1 VALEVSKMT
10 FDEQDIVF
18 EKLSGLEFEELC
30 FDLLLRLGF
39 HSLIWRQ
46 GGGDSGRDIEAM
58 FTSTNPLIGPHLER
72 WFFECKN
79 HVGGIN
85 VDDLNSKVAWAAAAK
100 PDYLVVMTSS
110 YLTNPA
116 RHWYD
121 EIAKTSPVGLHTVE
135 GKQLKQ
141 LILGFP
147 QLIAHYFSDANQ
159 KLLSEAFR
167 AWVLHGLYPDVAM
180 LIRIHEFLSPERL
193 ELHESAFLIASYFYR
208 DEAIEDWTEEHG
220 EFDFS
225 NLISQLMARTDRT
238 ESFLDEIQK
247 VTGRFCMVTGFGEG
261 NFVFWEID
269 FLYENIQRSGVYC
282 FFCGPNQT
290 GLEFVIARQTGALLW
305 LRRIEQNAR
314 AEVSQAFR
322 FFESRLPRSSST

>member
-1 VALEVSKMT
+1 MT
-10 FDEQDIVF
+10 FDEHDIVF

-39 HSLIWRQ
+39 HNLIWRQ

-58 FTSTNPLIGPHLER
+58 FTSTNPLIGPHPER

-100 PDYLVVMTSS
+100 PDHLVVMTSS

-116 RHWYD
+116 RHWFD
-121 EIAKTSPVGLHTVE
+121 EIAKTSPIGFHTVE

-147 QLIAHYFSDANQ
+147 QLIARYFADENQ

-180 LIRIHEFLSPERL
+180 LARLQDLLSPERL
-193 ELHESAFLIASYFYR
+193 ETHELAFLIASYMYR
-208 DEAIEDWTEEHG
+208 HEAIEDWVEEHG
-220 EFDFS
+220 EFDIT
-225 NLISQLMARTDRT
+225 NLVLQLIARADRT
-238 ESFLDEIQK
+238 STFLHELQEVVSQHGSIS
-247 VTGRFCMVTGFGEG
+247 GFGEG
-261 NFVFWEID
+261 DFMFWGID
-269 FLYENIQRSGVYC
+269 FQYDNIQRSGVYG
-282 FFCGPNQT
+282 FFGGPNQI
-290 GLEFVIARQTGALLW
+290 GLEFVMTRQIGPTLW
-305 LRRIEQNAR
+305 LRRIDQDFFSEG
-314 AEVSQAFR
+314 SQACR
-322 FFESRLPRSSST
+322 FFETRIPRSNSA